1 MFGIQ
6 DCAKVDCHHQ
16 LTPSVRKRYEVSINK
31 LKIVIE
37 ENNPLAD
44 KGDKLYNFMTKKVL
58 NEKAKKSILEIPE
71 MGDKAKKTFV
81 EQRLNGDLNLWSP
94 MKKTPLINWDDLCKI
109 VKLKGKTT
117 EIQLK
122 ASSTFLSRLLIIT
135 KSERNVDLQE
145 AISLHEFNSI
155 NLTLMSPDGSLLP
168 WTSKSDLIHALEDL
182 CDLETTPSVSTI
194 DADNSSK
201 HLIVDAMA
209 VVQALIHASNFTTCI
224 ELSNAFSDCI
234 DFLLTGYKSG
244 RIIFDNYH
252 KKNTIKDA
260 MRYGDNLMSQGAM
273 GVKIKDTTLI
283 KDTKRFMTNNF
294 TKDELTL
301 YLSEKAIK
309 TCKSSI
315 VTATR
320 KDVLSNINY
329 CTPKTPVSSHE
340 EADTLMMVHAL
351 EFAEDGEEVDFFS
364 QDTD

>member
-168 WTSKSDLIHALEDL
+168 
-182 CDLETTPSVSTI
+182 
-194 DADNSSK
+194 
-201 HLIVDAMA
+201 
-209 VVQALIHASNFTTCI
+209 
-224 ELSNAFSDCI
+224 
-234 DFLLTGYKSG
+234 
-244 RIIFDNYH
+244 
-252 KKNTIKDA
+252 
-260 MRYGDNLMSQGAM
+260 
-273 GVKIKDTTLI
+273 
-283 KDTKRFMTNNF
+283 
-294 TKDELTL
+294 
-301 YLSEKAIK
+301 
-309 TCKSSI
+309 
-315 VTATR
+315 
-320 KDVLSNINY
+320 
-329 CTPKTPVSSHE
+329 
-340 EADTLMMVHAL
+340 
-351 EFAEDGEEVDFFS
+351 
-364 QDTD
+364 